1 MDMQSPESIDG
12 RLIAQRKAM
21 ALIVAAMDGA
31 AREALEAALS
41 DRSVFSGGDED
52 PGSDGPS
59 GAFAVEAAAAE
70 EYRLILEDAK
80 RFRAG
85 GEP

>member
-21 ALIVAAMDGA
+21 ALIVAAMDGP
-31 AREALEAALS
+31 AREALEEALS
-41 DRSVFSGGDED
+41 DRSVFAGGEED
-52 PGSDGPS
+52 PGSDAPG

-70 EYRLILEDAK
+70 EYRLLLEDAR
-80 RFRAG
+80 RFRKA

>member
-21 ALIVAAMDGA
+21 ALIIAAMDGA
-31 AREALEAALS
+31 AREALEGALS

-52 PGSDGPS
+52 PGADGPS
-59 GAFAVEAAAAE
+59 GAFAIEAAAAE
-70 EYRLILEDAK
+70 EYRLLLEDAK